1 MNSSRGALHSIAKI
15 LYDFLMPNKNESSA
29 TPVAVITGG
38 TTGIGAATALEL
50 AKRGY
55 NLLIVALDDPDNLE
69 AHLKSTGA
77 LVEFLKIDLR
87 ASQSSAIT
95 IIDRTIK
102 LFGGI
107 DLLVNC
113 AGVIAHKDIEQ
124 VTEADWDRIFAIN
137 LKAPF
142 FLIQQAFPYLKL
154 SGGSVINVS
163 STNAIH
169 PMPKNQLYDSL
180 KAALNNLTQGL
191 ALEFRD
197 SGVRVNAIMP
207 GGVRT
212 PLVEQ
217 WLTDYL
223 GRTPIET
230 DFQIPSLANPK
241 QIALVIAALAS
252 KEMSWINGS
261 VIPVDGGFSL
271 G

>member
-1 MNSSRGALHSIAKI
+1 
-15 LYDFLMPNKNESSA
+15 MPNKNESSA

-69 AHLKSTGA
+69 AHLKSTRA

-142 FLIQQAFPYLKL
+142 FLIQQ
-154 SGGSVINVS
+154 V
-163 STNAIH
+163 
-169 PMPKNQLYDSL
+169 
-180 KAALNNLTQGL
+180 
-191 ALEFRD
+191 
-197 SGVRVNAIMP
+197 
-207 GGVRT
+207 
-212 PLVEQ
+212 
-217 WLTDYL
+217 
-223 GRTPIET
+223 
-230 DFQIPSLANPK
+230 
-241 QIALVIAALAS
+241 
-252 KEMSWINGS
+252 
-261 VIPVDGGFSL
+261 
-271 G
+271 

>member
-1 MNSSRGALHSIAKI
+1 
-15 LYDFLMPNKNESSA
+15 MPNKNESSA

-137 LKAPF
+137 LK
-142 FLIQQAFPYLKL
+142 
-154 SGGSVINVS
+154 
-163 STNAIH
+163 
-169 PMPKNQLYDSL
+169 QLHIS
-180 KAALNNLTQGL
+180 
-191 ALEFRD
+191 F
-197 SGVRVNAIMP
+197 V
-207 GGVRT
+207 
-212 PLVEQ
+212 
-217 WLTDYL
+217 
-223 GRTPIET
+223 
-230 DFQIPSLANPK
+230 
-241 QIALVIAALAS
+241 
-252 KEMSWINGS
+252 
-261 VIPVDGGFSL
+261 
-271 G
+271 